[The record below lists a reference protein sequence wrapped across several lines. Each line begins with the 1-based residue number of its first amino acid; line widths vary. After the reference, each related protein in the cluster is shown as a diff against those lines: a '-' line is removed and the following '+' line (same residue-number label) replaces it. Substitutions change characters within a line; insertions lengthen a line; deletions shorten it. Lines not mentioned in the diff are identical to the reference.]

1 LLLQAERLRLHF
13 STGLLTTAVTG
24 AFQGRVENDKTHFKI
39 LTYASLLILNDIHLN
54 ATTEDV
60 LLLLK
65 LQKITA
71 EFLCFGFWSDSESGN
86 FPTLGVF
93 RLRRGPL

>member
-1 LLLQAERLRLHF
+1 MLLQAERLRLHF

-24 AFQGRVENDKTHFKI
+24 AFQGRVENDKTHLKI
-39 LTYASLLILNDIHLN
+39 LTYASLIFNYIHLN